1 MATFLSHE
9 IRDRDMSVR
18 FEARLVHPD
27 GSWIQM
33 CNSEYES
40 IECDTLDEVCQLL
53 LDEPDLI
60 PRLIDVGDHQL
71 VIVKIETTEIKPNQE
86 ILDLMRRD

>member
-1 MATFLSHE
+1 
-9 IRDRDMSVR
+9 MSIR

>member
-1 MATFLSHE
+1 
-9 IRDRDMSVR
+9 MSLIHSR

-33 CNSEYES
+33 CDSEDEP
-40 IECDTLDEVCQLL
+40 IEGCTLDQVCQVL

-60 PRLIDVGDHQL
+60 PRLIDVGEPQL
-71 VIVKIETTEIKPNQE
+71 VIVKIETTEVKPNQE
-86 ILDLMRRD
+86 IMDLMKRN

>member
-1 MATFLSHE
+1 
-9 IRDRDMSVR
+9 MSIR

-33 CNSEYES
+33 CNSKYES

-71 VIVKIETTEIKPNQE
+71 VIVKIETTEIKPNQK

>member
-1 MATFLSHE
+1 
-9 IRDRDMSVR
+9 MSLIHSR

-33 CNSEYES
+33 CDSEDEP
-40 IECDTLDEVCQLL
+40 IEGDTLDEVCQVL
-53 LDEPDLI
+53 LDKPDLI

-71 VIVKIETTEIKPNQE
+71 VIVKIETTEIKPNQK
-86 ILDLMRRD
+86 ILDLMRRN

>member
-1 MATFLSHE
+1 
-9 IRDRDMSVR
+9 MSVR